1 MILSLLRDLLP
12 SPAIE
17 IIRLLKQSS
26 GMTVNELRAPLKM
39 SYMGVKQHC
48 DAMVR
53 KGYLDTWRHPVPH
66 GRPEK
71 IYRPTAKLNPVFE
84 SGSSGPILELLSQA
98 ERVFGPNAAEKLLYA
113 WLQERTSRFQP
124 AVDAEEVLENKA
136 IVLARLRSQ
145 EGCLSAV
152 ERAPTGA
159 LRLVDYHCPIAEVVK
174 KYPLVEK
181 IECEMIERLLGCTV
195 GRSVEE
201 NSGLRRVIYRL
212 DRAGEA

>member
-71 IYRPTAKLNPVFE
+71 IYRLTAKLNPVFE
-84 SGSSGPILELLSQA
+84 SGCSSPILELLAQA
-98 ERVFGPNAAEKLLYA
+98 EDYARAAA
-113 WLQERTSRFQP
+113 GGLQ
-124 AVDAEEVLENKA
+124 
-136 IVLARLRSQ
+136 
-145 EGCLSAV
+145 
-152 ERAPTGA
+152 
-159 LRLVDYHCPIAEVVK
+159 
-174 KYPLVEK
+174 
-181 IECEMIERLLGCTV
+181 
-195 GRSVEE
+195 
-201 NSGLRRVIYRL
+201 
-212 DRAGEA
+212 